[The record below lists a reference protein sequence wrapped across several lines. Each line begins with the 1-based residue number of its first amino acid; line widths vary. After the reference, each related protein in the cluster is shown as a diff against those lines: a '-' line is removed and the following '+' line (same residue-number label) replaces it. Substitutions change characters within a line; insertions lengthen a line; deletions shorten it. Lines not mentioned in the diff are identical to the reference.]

1 MPGDADI
8 SSILLPIF
16 VPGRLAGAGAA
27 SLSAVPD
34 GDRVQ
39 VNEGALLSFGGSV
52 SSQSLEDVSNSIL
65 FAQLAADH
73 KFDRKTSP
81 QDWSGTFSNTL
92 STVGWI
98 SQSASADTQTFG
110 GDVNWADVVTSG
122 MPAAVVGLV
131 RKSIGACDRLPADS
145 KAVGIWNDAV
155 SGPADSFFLI
165 GSARRAN
172 QALTLSLA
180 RASFQSTIEK
190 PSFLA
195 WGIRYPT
202 ALTWTELELNEDIY
216 KRVRQSII
224 DKLGNRP
231 DYLTAFVPLEQ

>member
-1 MPGDADI
+1 MLGDTDI
-8 SSILLPIF
+8 SSILLPDF

-27 SLSAVPD
+27 SLSTAPD
-34 GDRVQ
+34 GGRAQ
-39 VNEGALLSFGGSV
+39 VNDGALLSFEGSV

-81 QDWSGTFSNTL
+81 QDWSGIFSSTL
-92 STVGWI
+92 SIVGWI
-98 SQSASADTQTFG
+98 SQSVSADTQTFG
-110 GDVNWADVVTSG
+110 GDVDWTAVVTSR
-122 MPAAVVGLV
+122 MPLAVVGLV

-172 QALTLSLA
+172 QVLTLSLA
-180 RASFQSTIEK
+180 RASFQSAIEK

-202 ALTWTELELNEDIY
+202 ALTWTALELNEDVY
-216 KRVRQSII
+216 KRVRQTII
-224 DKLGNRP
+224 EKLGNRP
-231 DYLTAFVPLEQ
+231 DHLTAFVPLDQ